1 MDYLKLLKE
10 HGLKVTPQRLSLL
23 ELIDNYGHID
33 IDTLF
38 ENIKVTFST
47 ISLATLY
54 KNVNSMID
62 KGLLSE
68 SKIIGMKTQYEIKKA
83 NHIHTICTSCNKIE
97 DIFLN
102 TNKIRN
108 NLKLETNYSINQID
122 INFYGVCS
130 ECQKN

>member
-1 MDYLKLLKE
+1 MDYMNLLKQ
-10 HGLKVTPQRLSLL
+10 HDLKVTPQRLSLF

-108 NLKLETNYSINQID
+108 NLKLETNYSIDQID